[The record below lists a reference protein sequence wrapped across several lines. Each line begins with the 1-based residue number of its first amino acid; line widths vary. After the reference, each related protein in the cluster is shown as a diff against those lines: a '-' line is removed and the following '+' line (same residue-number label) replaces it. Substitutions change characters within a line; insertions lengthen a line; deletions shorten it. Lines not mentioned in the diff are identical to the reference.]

1 MSLKKGSFALEVARN
16 AIIARK
22 KYKEN
27 LWIMKLQKQRF
38 YRLRRCV

>member
-22 KYKEN
+22 NIRKIYG
-27 LWIMKLQKQRF
+27 L
-38 YRLRRCV
+38 